1 MPHPWP
7 QLSHETNSCEN
18 GSAFLALENGDQALT
33 AKPGYCGDAPR
44 RGGAVVI
51 SFRHGSNS
59 LLKFLEQQSEN
70 ALALEWAHLDTA
82 SDRSHRNMA
91 GARLASAAARE

>member
-1 MPHPWP
+1 MTDGHHTREAERYEQKQPVNTPPPWP

-18 GSAFLALENGDQALT
+18 GLALLVLENRDQALT

-51 SFRHGSNS
+51 SFRHGSDS
-59 LLKFLEQQSEN
+59 LLKFLEQQPEN
-70 ALALEWAHLDTA
+70 ALALE
-82 SDRSHRNMA
+82 S
-91 GARLASAAARE
+91 